1 MNNIYMDKKVEW
13 QIIAEDIET
22 SCFLFWKK
30 KKTIYKILIDGEI
43 LSLKN
48 ISNFRFDIN
57 TEEAYDTF
65 YQTNDSSI
73 FKVTHRYENFLKNIY
88 FKNNENQQT
97 YIFFDIKQVVYY
109 GNSAKIIS
117 SKTIRNVPFYVDMAN
132 KINIYKI
139 TD

>member
-1 MNNIYMDKKVEW
+1 MNKKVEW

-22 SCFLFWKK
+22 SYFLFWKK

-132 KINIYKI
+132 KITIYKI